1 MLIETDKEMDTLEK
15 SFNKIKPTNIKRVVM
30 NTILILNKENFYT

>member
-1 MLIETDKEMDTLEK
+1 MLIDTDKTMKTLEK
-15 SFNKIKPTNIKRVVM
+15 TFNKIKPDNVKRVVM